1 METEKRTRGKR
12 GQGSVYLP
20 KNSRFYWIKFSVN
33 GRVIQ
38 ESAET
43 ESRKQA
49 LDTLKARILKFS
61 TGQGIDSRQT
71 TVQDV
76 RDGMLKEWRRLEK
89 NPVSIAW
96 AERCWKHVIDF
107 FGTLKA
113 DKISSAHV
121 REYTEAR
128 RSEKASNATIN
139 RELAVMSSGY
149 AIAFYESPRRVSQK
163 FSFSR
168 LPEPKGRQGF
178 VERAQY
184 LKMANTCTEP
194 FMRAM
199 LALAYSF
206 GFRRGELLALK
217 VGDVDLLDG
226 TVRLRTSKNGEP
238 RQINLT
244 EETRILLA
252 PCIVGKSAGDAVFT
266 RESGPVKYFTG
277 EWEKITAAAG
287 CPGLLF
293 HDLRRSAVRGMI
305 RAGVTEHVAMKIS
318 GHLTSEVFRRYN
330 IVSGK
335 DLADAAK
342 KLESAAVSQSLA
354 KTDDAQETQSQSTQP
369 LRLQ

>member
-1 METEKRTRGKR
+1 MEEKKPRGKR

-61 TGQGIDSRQT
+61 TGEGIDSRQT
-71 TVQDV
+71 TVKDV
-76 RDGMLKEWRRLEK
+76 SEGMLKTWRMLER

-96 AERCWKHVIDF
+96 AERCWDHVLDF
-107 FGTLKA
+107 FGTIKA

-121 REYTEAR
+121 REYSEKR
-128 RSEKASNATIN
+128 RSEGASNATIN

-149 AIAFYESPRRVSQK
+149 SIAYAETPRRVSQK

-168 LPEPKGRQGF
+168 LPEPRGRQGF
-178 VERAQY
+178 VERDTY
-184 LKMANTCTEP
+184 LKMAAACREP
-194 FMRAM
+194 FMRAL

-244 EETRILLA
+244 EETRKLLA
-252 PCIVGKSAGDAVFT
+252 PCITGKSSVDAVFT
-266 RESGPVKYFTG
+266 REAGPVLYFTG
-277 EWEKITAAAG
+277 EWDRITAAAG

-293 HDLRRSAVRGMI
+293 HDLRRCAVRNMV
-305 RAGVTEHVAMKIS
+305 RAGVPEVVSMQIS
-318 GHLTSEVFRRYN
+318 GHKTRAVFDRYN

-335 DLADAAK
+335 DLADAAT
-342 KLESAAVSQSLA
+342 KLEISYRQA
-354 KTDDAQETQSQSTQP
+354 KTEDAQETQSQPTQP